1 MARAVV
7 RLSGPRSAGARL
19 GIVLSGC
26 APALVRVTAVAALMA
41 ASGCIPITL
50 KTERVEPTVS
60 ATDVAP
66 DWNPR
71 IGPDARLK
79 FVSDVR
85 RAILEKRKAVEFVE
99 PDALWRE
106 SFQRDRPGSVQQA
119 RDLLEDLSGGGAR
132 HLGLQCLIVLG
143 PQVFEQ
149 YDSDKQLG
157 FPFYSSGPQK
167 TSLQAV
173 LVKWDAADSTPRHVQ
188 SMAQGIE
195 REGWF
200 PGTPLMFTRLY
211 KKVGTDEAAFR
222 GLVRALLESLPTE
235 RGDDPLRLAIL
246 AEVDDKA
253 QQARR

>member
-1 MARAVV
+1 MKSIPRA
-7 RLSGPRSAGARL
+7 LL
-19 GIVLSGC
+19 
-26 APALVRVTAVAALMA
+26 RVTAVAALVA

-60 ATDVAP
+60 TTDVGP

-106 SFQRDRPGSVQQA
+106 SFQRDRPGSVQSA
-119 RDLLEDLSGGGAR
+119 RDLLDGLSGGGAGR
-132 HLGLQCLIVLG
+132 LGLQCLVVLG
-143 PQVFEQ
+143 PQLFEQ
-149 YDSDKQLG
+149 YDFDKQLT

-173 LVKWDAADSTPRHVQ
+173 LVKWGAADNAPRHVQ
-188 SMAQGIE
+188 SSAQGIE

-211 KKVGTDEAAFR
+211 KKVDTDEAAFR
-222 GLVRALLESLPTE
+222 GLVRALLEALPAE
-235 RGDDPLRLAIL
+235 RADDPLRLAIL
-246 AEVDDKA
+246 AEVEDKA
-253 QQARR
+253 RKPQQAGK